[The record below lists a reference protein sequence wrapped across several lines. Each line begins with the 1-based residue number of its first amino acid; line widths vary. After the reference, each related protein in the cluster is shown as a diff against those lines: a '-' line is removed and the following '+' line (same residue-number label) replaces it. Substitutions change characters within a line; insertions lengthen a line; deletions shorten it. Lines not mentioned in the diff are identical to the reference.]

1 MDHTNRDTI
10 LLFAT
15 RITRLFAY
23 GFLSV
28 VIALYLAE
36 VGLNEAQIGLLFT
49 LTLAGDA
56 SVTLWITT
64 TADRIGRR
72 RMLLLG
78 AGLMILAGGVFAF
91 TRSYI
96 LLVVTAIIGVI

>member
-1 MDHTNRDTI
+1 MNAILQLPRDGRI
-10 LLFAT
+10 LFTT

-36 VGLNEAQIGLLFT
+36 VGLTEAQIGLLFT

-64 TADRIGRR
+64 TADRLGRR
-72 RMLLLG
+72 RMLVLG
-78 AGLMILAGGVFAF
+78 ALLMLMAGVVFLL
-91 TRSYI
+91 TRNPI
-96 LLVVTAIIGVI
+96 LLTLAA